1 MIGEMK
7 IFKKLIDKHKKYVY
21 HRINEMTLFAT
32 IGLLGIGLVYS
43 AKNLYTHQDNQV
55 LIKESF
61 YLNKKEVRQKLIHEI
76 DVPRI
81 LPRLKSEDEKQAES
95 RKKYLK
101 VTITYLTE
109 ENKKA
114 AKHTKTKKVQKTNK
128 KRSVN
133 KPTSKST
140 NAKAMKSH
148 EVVATAYT
156 AFCSTGC
163 TGKTRTGYDVSNTS
177 YYNGKRIIAVD
188 PEVIPLYSL
197 VQVSY
202 EGNSF
207 QAYAIDTGGDI
218 KNNRI
223 DILMDSEQEAN
234 AFGRKNVRV
243 SW

>member
-1 MIGEMK
+1 M
-7 IFKKLIDKHKKYVY
+7 FKKLIDKHKKYVY
-21 HRINEMTLFAT
+21 HRVNEMTLFAT
-32 IGLLGIGLVYS
+32 IGLLGVGLVYS

-55 LIKESF
+55 SIKESF

-81 LPRLKSEDEKQAES
+81 LPGLKSKEEKQDES
-95 RKKYLK
+95 RKKYLNA
-101 VTITYLTE
+101 TITYLTE

-114 AKHTKTKKVQKTNK
+114 AKHTKTKKVKESNR
-128 KRSVN
+128 KRRED
-133 KPTSKST
+133 KAASKSN
-140 NAKAMKSH
+140 NAKAAKSH

-188 PEVIPLYSL
+188 PKVIPLYSL

-223 DILMDSEQEAN
+223 DILMESEQEAN
-234 AFGRKNVRV
+234 AFGRKTVRV

>member
-1 MIGEMK
+1 M
-7 IFKKLIDKHKKYVY
+7 FKKLIDKHKKYVY
-21 HRINEMTLFAT
+21 HRINEMALFAT
-32 IGLLGIGLVYS
+32 IGLLGVGLVYS
-43 AKNLYTHQDNQV
+43 AKNLYTQQDSQV
-55 LIKESF
+55 EVSIKESF
-61 YLNKKEVRQKLIHEI
+61 YLNKKEVTQKLIHEI

-81 LPRLKSEDEKQAES
+81 IPRLKSEEKKQAES
-95 RKKYLK
+95 RKKYLNA
-101 VTITYLTE
+101 TITYLTE

-128 KRSVN
+128 KRSV
-133 KPTSKST
+133 KRTSKST

>member
-1 MIGEMK
+1 MK

-32 IGLLGIGLVYS
+32 IGLLGVGLVYS
-43 AKNLYTHQDNQV
+43 AKNLNTHQDSQV
-55 LIKESF
+55 SIKESF

-81 LPRLKSEDEKQAES
+81 LPRLKSEEEKQAES
-95 RKKYLK
+95 RKKYLNST
-101 VTITYLTE
+101 VTYLTE

-114 AKHTKTKKVQKTNK
+114 AKHTKTKKVQKTYK
-128 KRSVN
+128 KRSED
-133 KPTSKST
+133 KSASKSA
-140 NAKAMKSH
+140 NAKAVKSH
-148 EVVATAYT
+148 EFVATAYT

-163 TGKTRTGYDVSNTS
+163 TGKTKTGYDVSNTS

-188 PEVIPLYSL
+188 PELIPLYSL

-207 QAYAIDTGGDI
+207 KAYAIDTGGDI

>member
-21 HRINEMTLFAT
+21 YRINEMTLFAT
-32 IGLLGIGLVYS
+32 IGLLGVGLVYS
-43 AKNLYTHQDNQV
+43 AKNLYTHQDSQV

-101 VTITYLTE
+101 AAITYLTE

-128 KRSVN
+128 KRSRD
-133 KPTSKST
+133 KSTSKST
-140 NAKAMKSH
+140 NAKAVKSH

>member
-1 MIGEMK
+1 MA
-7 IFKKLIDKHKKYVY
+7 
-21 HRINEMTLFAT
+21 LFAT
-32 IGLLGIGLVYS
+32 IGLLGVGLVYS
-43 AKNLYTHQDNQV
+43 AKNLYTQQDSQV
-55 LIKESF
+55 EVSIKESF
-61 YLNKKEVRQKLIHEI
+61 YLNKKEVTQKLIHEI

-81 LPRLKSEDEKQAES
+81 IPRLKSEEKKQAES
-95 RKKYLK
+95 RKKYLNA
-101 VTITYLTE
+101 TITYLTE

-128 KRSVN
+128 KRSV
-133 KPTSKST
+133 KRTSKST

>member
-32 IGLLGIGLVYS
+32 IGLLGVGLVYI
-43 AKNLYTHQDNQV
+43 AKNLYTHQDSQV

-61 YLNKKEVRQKLIHEI
+61 YLNKKDEI

-81 LPRLKSEDEKQAES
+81 LPRLKSEEEKQAES
-95 RKKYLK
+95 RKKYLNA
-101 VTITYLTE
+101 TITYLTE

-114 AKHTKTKKVQKTNK
+114 AKHTKTKKVQKINK
-128 KRSVN
+128 KRSED
-133 KPTSKST
+133 KPASKST
-140 NAKAMKSH
+140 NTKAVKSH

-197 VQVSY
+197 VQVTY

>member
-32 IGLLGIGLVYS
+32 IGLLGVGLVFS
-43 AKNLYTHQDNQV
+43 TKNLYTHQDNQV
-55 LIKESF
+55 SIKESF

-81 LPRLKSEDEKQAES
+81 LPRLKSEEEKRAES
-95 RKKYLK
+95 REKYLNA
-101 VTITYLTE
+101 TITYLTE
-109 ENKKA
+109 ENKKS

-128 KRSVN
+128 KRS
-133 KPTSKST
+133 KDKSASKST
-140 NAKAMKSH
+140 NAKAVKSH
-148 EVVATAYT
+148 EVVATAYI

-188 PEVIPLYSL
+188 PKVIPLYSL

-234 AFGRKNVRV
+234 AFGRKTVRV
-243 SW
+243 RW

>member
-1 MIGEMK
+1 MK

-21 HRINEMTLFAT
+21 HRIKEMTLFAT
-32 IGLLGIGLVYS
+32 IGLLGVGLVYS
-43 AKNLYTHQDNQV
+43 AKNLYTHQDSQV
-55 LIKESF
+55 EVSIKESF

-81 LPRLKSEDEKQAES
+81 LPRLKSEEEKQVES
-95 RKKYLK
+95 RKKYLNA
-101 VTITYLTE
+101 TITYLTE

-114 AKHTKTKKVQKTNK
+114 EKYTKTKKVKKINK
-128 KRSVN
+128 MRSED
-133 KPTSKST
+133 KSASKST
-140 NAKAMKSH
+140 NAKAVKSH

-163 TGKTRTGYDVSNTS
+163 TGKTKTGYDVSNTS

-188 PEVIPLYSL
+188 PEIIPLYSL

>member
-1 MIGEMK
+1 MK

-32 IGLLGIGLVYS
+32 IGLLGVGLVYS
-43 AKNLYTHQDNQV
+43 AKNLYTHQDSQV
-55 LIKESF
+55 EVSIKESF

-163 TGKTRTGYDVSNTS
+163 TGK
-177 YYNGKRIIAVD
+177 
-188 PEVIPLYSL
+188 
-197 VQVSY
+197 
-202 EGNSF
+202 
-207 QAYAIDTGGDI
+207 
-218 KNNRI
+218 
-223 DILMDSEQEAN
+223 QEPAMMYQTHPITME
-234 AFGRKNVRV
+234 KE
-243 SW
+243 

>member
-1 MIGEMK
+1 M
-7 IFKKLIDKHKKYVY
+7 FKKLIDKHKKYVY

-32 IGLLGIGLVYS
+32 IGLLGVGLVYS

-55 LIKESF
+55 SIKESF

-76 DVPRI
+76 DAVRI
-81 LPRLKSEDEKQAES
+81 LPRLKSEEEKQAES
-95 RKKYLK
+95 RKKYLNA
-101 VTITYLTE
+101 TITYPTE

-114 AKHTKTKKVQKTNK
+114 AKHTKTKKVQKIIK
-128 KRSVN
+128 KRSED
-133 KPTSKST
+133 KPASKST
-140 NAKAMKSH
+140 DVKAVKSH
-148 EVVATAYT
+148 EVIATAYT
-156 AFCSTGC
+156 ALCSTGC
-163 TGKTRTGYDVSNTS
+163 TGKTKTGYDVANTS

-188 PEVIPLYSL
+188 PEIIPLYSL

-202 EGNSF
+202 EGNSY

-218 KNNRI
+218 KNDRI

-234 AFGRKNVRV
+234 AFGRKNVIV

>member
-1 MIGEMK
+1 MK
-7 IFKKLIDKHKKYVY
+7 IFKKLIDKYKKYVY
-21 HRINEMTLFAT
+21 HRVNEMTLFAT
-32 IGLLGIGLVYS
+32 IGLLGVGLVYS

-55 LIKESF
+55 SIKESF
-61 YLNKKEVRQKLIHEI
+61 YLNKKEVTQKLIHEI

-81 LPRLKSEDEKQAES
+81 LPRLKSEEEKQAES
-95 RKKYLK
+95 RKKYLNA
-101 VTITYLTE
+101 TITYLTE

-128 KRSVN
+128 KRSED
-133 KPTSKST
+133 KSASKST
-140 NAKAMKSH
+140 NVKAVKSH
-148 EVVATAYT
+148 EVIATAYT

-163 TGKTRTGYDVSNTS
+163 TGKTKTGYDVSNTS

-188 PEVIPLYSL
+188 PEIIPLYSL

>member
-1 MIGEMK
+1 MK

-21 HRINEMTLFAT
+21 HRVNEMTLFAT
-32 IGLLGIGLVYS
+32 IGLLGVGLVYS
-43 AKNLYTHQDNQV
+43 AKNLYTHQDSQV
-55 LIKESF
+55 SIKESF

-81 LPRLKSEDEKQAES
+81 LPGLKSKEEKQDES
-95 RKKYLK
+95 RKKYLNA
-101 VTITYLTE
+101 TITYLTE
-109 ENKKA
+109 ENKKT

-128 KRSVN
+128 KRN
-133 KPTSKST
+133 KDKSASKST
-140 NAKAMKSH
+140 NTKAVKSH

-197 VQVSY
+197 VQVTY

>member
-32 IGLLGIGLVYS
+32 IGLLGVGLVYS
-43 AKNLYTHQDNQV
+43 AKNLYTHQDSQV

-61 YLNKKEVRQKLIHEI
+61 YLNKEEVRQKLIHEI

-81 LPRLKSEDEKQAES
+81 LPRLKSEEEKQAES
-95 RKKYLK
+95 RKKYLNAK
-101 VTITYLTE
+101 ITYLTE

-128 KRSVN
+128 KRSGD
-133 KPTSKST
+133 KSASKST
-140 NAKAMKSH
+140 NTKAVKSH

-163 TGKTRTGYDVSNTS
+163 TGKTKTGYDVSNTS

-207 QAYAIDTGGDI
+207 HAYAIDTGGDI

-223 DILMDSEQEAN
+223 DILMDSEKEAK
-234 AFGRKNVRV
+234 AFGRKTVRV

>member
-32 IGLLGIGLVYS
+32 IGLLGVGLVYS

-55 LIKESF
+55 SIKESF

>member
-81 LPRLKSEDEKQAES
+81 LPRLKSKEEKKAES
-95 RKKYLK
+95 RKKYLNA
-101 VTITYLTE
+101 TITYLTE

-114 AKHTKTKKVQKTNK
+114 AKHTKTKKVQKINK
-128 KRSVN
+128 KRSEDN
-133 KPTSKST
+133 PASKST
-140 NAKAMKSH
+140 NVKAVKSH
-148 EVVATAYT
+148 EVIATAYT

-163 TGKTRTGYDVSNTS
+163 TGKTKTGYDVSNTS

-188 PEVIPLYSL
+188 PEIIPLYSL

>member
-1 MIGEMK
+1 MK

-21 HRINEMTLFAT
+21 YRINEMTLFAT
-32 IGLLGIGLVYS
+32 IGLLGIGLVYN
-43 AKNLYTHQDNQV
+43 AKNLYTHQGNQV
-55 LIKESF
+55 SIKESF
-61 YLNKKEVRQKLIHEI
+61 YSNKKEVRQKLIHQI

-81 LPRLKSEDEKQAES
+81 LPRLKSEEEKQAES
-95 RKKYLK
+95 RKKFLNA
-101 VTITYLTE
+101 TITYLTE

-114 AKHTKTKKVQKTNK
+114 AKHTKIKKVKESNRK
-128 KRSVN
+128 KSEDKSV
-133 KPTSKST
+133 SKSN
-140 NAKAMKSH
+140 NAKAAKSH
-148 EVVATAYT
+148 KVVATAYT

-188 PEVIPLYSL
+188 PKVIPLYSL

-207 QAYAIDTGGDI
+207 RAYAIDTGGDI

-234 AFGRKNVRV
+234 AFGRKTVRV

>member
-1 MIGEMK
+1 M
-7 IFKKLIDKHKKYVY
+7 FKKLIDKHKKYVY
-21 HRINEMTLFAT
+21 HRVNEMTLFAT
-32 IGLLGIGLVYS
+32 IGLLGVGLVYS
-43 AKNLYTHQDNQV
+43 AKNLYTHQDSQV
-55 LIKESF
+55 SIKESF

-81 LPRLKSEDEKQAES
+81 LPGLKSKEEKQDES
-95 RKKYLK
+95 RKKYLNA
-101 VTITYLTE
+101 TITYLTE
-109 ENKKA
+109 ENKKT

-128 KRSVN
+128 KRN
-133 KPTSKST
+133 KDKSASKST
-140 NAKAMKSH
+140 NTKAVKSH

-197 VQVSY
+197 VQVTY

>member
-1 MIGEMK
+1 M
-7 IFKKLIDKHKKYVY
+7 FKKLIDKNKKYVY
-21 HRINEMTLFAT
+21 HIIKAMTLFAT
-32 IGLLGIGLVYS
+32 IGLLGVGLVYS
-43 AKNLYTHQDNQV
+43 AKNLYTHQDSQV
-55 LIKESF
+55 SIKESF

-81 LPRLKSEDEKQAES
+81 LPKLKSDEEKQAES
-95 RKKYLK
+95 RKKYLNAK
-101 VTITYLTE
+101 ITYLTE

-114 AKHTKTKKVQKTNK
+114 AKHTKVKKVQKTNK
-128 KRSVN
+128 KRSGD
-133 KPTSKST
+133 KSASKST
-140 NAKAMKSH
+140 NAKAVKSH

-163 TGKTRTGYDVSNTS
+163 TGKTRTGFDVSNTS

-234 AFGRKNVRV
+234 AFGLKNVRV

>member
-1 MIGEMK
+1 MK

-21 HRINEMTLFAT
+21 HRIKEMTLFAT
-32 IGLLGIGLVYS
+32 IGLLGVGLVYS
-43 AKNLYTHQDNQV
+43 AKNLYTHQDSQV
-55 LIKESF
+55 EVSIKESF

-81 LPRLKSEDEKQAES
+81 LPKLKSEEEKQAES
-95 RKKYLK
+95 RKKYLNAK
-101 VTITYLTE
+101 ITYLTE

-114 AKHTKTKKVQKTNK
+114 AKHTKTKKVQKNNT
-128 KRSVN
+128 KRNVD
-133 KPTSKST
+133 KAVSKST
-140 NAKAMKSH
+140 IAKAVKSH

>member
-1 MIGEMK
+1 MK

-21 HRINEMTLFAT
+21 HRIKEMTLFAT
-32 IGLLGIGLVYS
+32 IGLLGVGLVYS
-43 AKNLYTHQDNQV
+43 AKNLYTHQDSQV
-55 LIKESF
+55 EVSIKESF

-81 LPRLKSEDEKQAES
+81 LPRLKSEEEKQAES
-95 RKKYLK
+95 KKKYLK
-101 VTITYLTE
+101 ATITYLTE

-128 KRSVN
+128 KRSED
-133 KPTSKST
+133 KPTSKNI

>member
-1 MIGEMK
+1 
-7 IFKKLIDKHKKYVY
+7 
-21 HRINEMTLFAT
+21 
-32 IGLLGIGLVYS
+32 
-43 AKNLYTHQDNQV
+43 
-55 LIKESF
+55 
-61 YLNKKEVRQKLIHEI
+61 
-76 DVPRI
+76 
-81 LPRLKSEDEKQAES
+81 
-95 RKKYLK
+95 
-101 VTITYLTE
+101 
-109 ENKKA
+109 
-114 AKHTKTKKVQKTNK
+114 
-128 KRSVN
+128 
-133 KPTSKST
+133 
-140 NAKAMKSH
+140 MKSH

>member
-1 MIGEMK
+1 M
-7 IFKKLIDKHKKYVY
+7 FKKLIDKNKKYVY
-21 HRINEMTLFAT
+21 HRIDEMTLFAT
-32 IGLLGIGLVYS
+32 IGLLGVGLVFS
-43 AKNLYTHQDNQV
+43 AKNLYAHQDSQV
-55 LIKESF
+55 SIKESF

-81 LPRLKSEDEKQAES
+81 LPRLKSEEEKRAES
-95 RKKYLK
+95 RKKYLNAT
-101 VTITYLTE
+101 VTYPTE

-114 AKHTKTKKVQKTNK
+114 VKHTKTKKVQKINK
-128 KRSVN
+128 KRSEDN
-133 KPTSKST
+133 PASKS
-140 NAKAMKSH
+140 AKAIKSH

-188 PEVIPLYSL
+188 PNVIPLYSL

-202 EGNSF
+202 EGKSF

-234 AFGRKNVRV
+234 AFGRKNIRI

>member
-1 MIGEMK
+1 M
-7 IFKKLIDKHKKYVY
+7 FKKLIDKHKKYVY

-32 IGLLGIGLVYS
+32 IGLLGVGLVYS

-55 LIKESF
+55 SIKESF
-61 YLNKKEVRQKLIHEI
+61 YLNKKEVRKKLIHEI
-76 DVPRI
+76 DVSRI
-81 LPRLKSEDEKQAES
+81 LPRLKSEEEKQAES
-95 RKKYLK
+95 RKKYLNA
-101 VTITYLTE
+101 TITYLTE

-128 KRSVN
+128 KRSED
-133 KPTSKST
+133 KS
-140 NAKAMKSH
+140 ASKAMKSH

-163 TGKTRTGYDVSNTS
+163 IGKTRTGYDVSNTS

-188 PEVIPLYSL
+188 PEIIPLYSL

>member
-32 IGLLGIGLVYS
+32 IGLLGVGLVYS
-43 AKNLYTHQDNQV
+43 AKNLYTHQDSQV

-61 YLNKKEVRQKLIHEI
+61 YLNKEEVRQKLIHEI

-81 LPRLKSEDEKQAES
+81 LPRLKSEEEKQAES
-95 RKKYLK
+95 RKKYLNAK
-101 VTITYLTE
+101 ITYLTE

-128 KRSVN
+128 KRCGDKSA
-133 KPTSKST
+133 SKST
-140 NAKAMKSH
+140 NTKAVKSH

-163 TGKTRTGYDVSNTS
+163 TGKTKTGYDVSNTS

-207 QAYAIDTGGDI
+207 HAYAIDTGGDI

-223 DILMDSEQEAN
+223 DILMDSEKEAE
-234 AFGRKNVRV
+234 AFGRKTVRV

>member
-32 IGLLGIGLVYS
+32 IGLLGVGLVYS
-43 AKNLYTHQDNQV
+43 AKNLYTHQDSQV
-55 LIKESF
+55 SIKESF
-61 YLNKKEVRQKLIHEI
+61 YLNKKEVRQKLIREI

-81 LPRLKSEDEKQAES
+81 LPRLKSEEEKRAES
-95 RKKYLK
+95 REKYLK
-101 VTITYLTE
+101 AMITYLIE
-109 ENKKA
+109 ENKKP
-114 AKHTKTKKVQKTNK
+114 AKHTKIKKVKESNRK
-128 KRSVN
+128 NSEDKSS
-133 KPTSKST
+133 SKSN
-140 NAKAMKSH
+140 NAKAAKSH

-188 PEVIPLYSL
+188 PNVIPLYSL

-202 EGNSF
+202 EGKSF

-234 AFGRKNVRV
+234 AFGRKNVRI